1 MQEQILDLLK
11 SKDYL
16 QVSEITS
23 KLGVSS
29 ATVRRH
35 LRKLEQQNLVRRTHG
50 GVMRIQP
57 AQPELPINLRTAV
70 NANEK
75 EAIGR
80 TAAALVEPGDTV
92 FIGSGSTALCVAYNL
107 IGRKDL
113 TVITNSLPILNALA
127 QDENIDLVCPGGL
140 LRHSES
146 SFIGYLTE
154 SALQILRPKKVIIGI
169 RAVSITDGLTN
180 DHLPEIS
187 TDRIIIKSAPE
198 VILIADHT
206 KFGKIATTV
215 VAPVTSV
222 NKIVTDSGTSIEIIS
237 ELEKLGIEVI
247 LAK

>member
-1 MQEQILDLLK
+1 M
-11 SKDYL
+11 
-16 QVSEITS
+16 
-23 KLGVSS
+23 
-29 ATVRRH
+29 
-35 LRKLEQQNLVRRTHG
+35 
-50 GVMRIQP
+50 
-57 AQPELPINLRTAV
+57 
-70 NANEK
+70 
-75 EAIGR
+75 
-80 TAAALVEPGDTV
+80 
-92 FIGSGSTALCVAYNL
+92 
-107 IGRKDL
+107 
-113 TVITNSLPILNALA
+113 
-127 QDENIDLVCPGGL
+127 
-140 LRHSES
+140 RHSES